1 MAVEAVIF
9 DIGRVLVDW
18 NPEGFYDARLGRE
31 TREKFFAET
40 GVTAMND
47 EIDRGEPFRETVMD
61 HAARHPKWADEIAL
75 WHERW
80 IELIGPDLKHTGRIL
95 RALKARGTPVFALS
109 NVGVETYG
117 IVSKRYP
124 ILAEFDRLF
133 LSGALKL
140 IKPDPRIY
148 AAVEDG
154 TGVAPGA
161 LLFTDDRQDNIEAAT
176 ARGWQTHLFEH
187 PEGLAARLVAE
198 GLLTEREAA

>member
-1 MAVEAVIF
+1 MAVEAVVF

-80 IELIGPDLKHTGRIL
+80 IELIGPDLPHTGRIL

>member
-1 MAVEAVIF
+1 MAIEAVVF

-31 TREKFFAET
+31 TRERFFAET

-47 EIDRGEPFRETVMD
+47 EIDRGAPMRDVVAA
-61 HAARHPKWADEIAL
+61 HAARYPDWAEEIL
-75 WHERW
+75 HWHESW
-80 IELIGPDLKHTGRIL
+80 GELIGPDLPHTGRL
-95 RALKARGTPVFALS
+95 LMALKARSIPVFALS
-109 NVGVETYG
+109 NVGVENYA

-124 ILAEFDRLF
+124 VLAEFDQLY
-133 LSGALKL
+133 LSGALRL

-148 AAVEDG
+148 AALEDG
-154 TGVAPGA
+154 TGIAPGA
-161 LLFTDDRQDNIEAAT
+161 LLFTDDRADNIDAAAT
-176 ARGWQTHLFEH
+176 RGWQTHLFEH

>member
-1 MAVEAVIF
+1 MAIEAVVF

-31 TREKFFAET
+31 TRERFFAET
-40 GVTAMND
+40 GVTAMNED
-47 EIDRGEPFRETVMD
+47 IDRGEPFRETVLA
-61 HAARHPKWADEIAL
+61 HAAKHPDWAEEIML
-75 WHERW
+75 WHDRW
-80 IELIGPDLKHTGRIL
+80 IELIGPDLPHTGRLL

-124 ILAEFDRLF
+124 VLAEFDQLF
-133 LSGALKL
+133 LSGALKVN
-140 IKPDPRIY
+140 KPEPRIY
-148 AAVEDG
+148 AALEDG

-161 LLFTDDRQDNIEAAT
+161 LLFTDDRADNINAAA

>member
-1 MAVEAVIF
+1 MAIEAVVF

-18 NPEGFYDARLGRE
+18 NPERFYDARLGRE
-31 TREKFFAET
+31 RRDRFFAET

-47 EIDRGEPFRETVMD
+47 EIDRGAPFREIVES
-61 HAARHPKWADEIAL
+61 HAARHPAWADEIL
-75 WHERW
+75 HWHDSW
-80 IELIGPDLKHTGRIL
+80 GELIGPDLPHTGRLL

-124 ILAEFDRLF
+124 VLAEFDRLF
-133 LSGALKL
+133 LSGALRF

-148 AAVEDG
+148 AALEDG

-161 LLFTDDRQDNIEAAT
+161 LLFTDDRADNIDAAA

>member
-1 MAVEAVIF
+1 MAIEAVVF

-31 TREKFFAET
+31 TRERFFAET

-47 EIDRGEPFRETVMD
+47 EIDRGEPFRETVTA
-61 HAARHPKWADEIAL
+61 HAARHPGWAGEIML
-75 WHERW
+75 WHDRW
-80 IELIGPDLKHTGRIL
+80 GELIGPDLPHSGRLL
-95 RALKARGTPVFALS
+95 RALRRRGVPVFALS

-124 ILAEFDRLF
+124 VLAEFDRLF
-133 LSGALKL
+133 LSGALRL
-140 IKPDPRIY
+140 AKPDPRIY
-148 AAVEDG
+148 AAVEDDC
-154 TGVAPGA
+154 GVAPGA
-161 LLFTDDRQDNIEAAT
+161 LLFTDDRADNIEAAA

-187 PEGLAARLVAE
+187 PGGLAARLVAE

>member
-1 MAVEAVIF
+1 MAIEAVVF

-18 NPEGFYDARLGRE
+18 NPEGFYDARLGRK
-31 TREKFFAET
+31 TRERFFAET
-40 GVTAMND
+40 RVTAMND
-47 EIDRGEPFRETVMD
+47 EIDRGEPFRETVTA
-61 HAARHPKWADEIAL
+61 HAARHPGWAGEIMH
-75 WHERW
+75 WHDSWEQ
-80 IELIGPDLKHTGRIL
+80 LIGPDFPHSTRLL
-95 RALKARGTPVFALS
+95 RALKARGVPVFALS

-124 ILAEFDRLF
+124 VLAEFDQTF
-133 LSGALKL
+133 LSGALRL

-154 TGVAPGA
+154 TGVAPGG
-161 LLFTDDRQDNIEAAT
+161 LLFTDDRADNLDAAA

-198 GLLTEREAA
+198 GLLTEGEAA